1 MPVTVT
7 PVAKPVAGIDF
18 PVNHE
23 TFPNDCESIGCT
35 KIEGRYRPR
44 SWVLITNEYDEYEE
58 ENFVC
63 TECSE
68 KCKRSFN
75 GQRVLNRKEVM
86 PVLKEKVLIKGDIAV
101 SKPLAWVIRPKKEV
115 PKVEQT
121 IPIRIISAPM
131 KKVPVRPMEKKTAKI
146 EAVTQRMIQERK
158 PRINYPPVVQA
169 KNDRNAANP
178 RLGSPQHIKNITAK
192 KDPGVSL
199 DEYKKKL
206 TREREHIQIEYEK
219 TMEQREALQ
228 ELYKQRA
235 EEYETVKRFM
245 EFLADFHNPEMRYFI
260 ISAWILRNRFNTVS
274 AIMALKHNGKT
285 LSNKERNRLMHA
297 LNGNMAM
304 QATCIALAGAAL
316 TYLIRRNRMAVATP
330 IYDHEGRITGHVVHT
345 TAPSA
350 EAIAEENA
358 DAELAANVV
367 GGNIVDLINQVRT
380 QNEEFQAELLAQRN
394 NFQRELQEQRLAI
407 ERADREAER
416 TRAHQPV
423 LKVDPPEYYEGDPEE
438 INTWLRR
445 MNYYFGQV
453 NVTNTFTRMTYAIQ
467 RIRKGKNN
475 RAANWAN
482 GKIGEQALF
491 DEERAVFIATYPG
504 RVYTTEEIFTVI
516 PEVAVTA
523 EHGAWPAYE
532 FVHKPPFRSWDNFAQ
547 QARDYFLTTETR
559 DMAIKKLRGTT
570 QKGDIEEYLTEFKG
584 WANLA
589 GFDDVTLVDQ
599 FKTGLKKGLGRR
611 IMETGNPGDGTTPGQ
626 LQEWYKKAL
635 ELEKAYRE
643 AEQYYGKK
651 EFTFKGKFKP
661 KNATAGPS
669 TSQTVTVKVKDENTM
684 DVDKTTTTRPPP
696 RCYNCQKMGH
706 IAKHCQNP
714 KVERTRAVESYFDT
728 MTDEEKE
735 EMKRKLGFLNNQ

>member
-1 MPVTVT
+1 V
-7 PVAKPVAGIDF
+7 
-18 PVNHE
+18 
-23 TFPNDCESIGCT
+23 
-35 KIEGRYRPR
+35 
-44 SWVLITNEYDEYEE
+44 
-58 ENFVC
+58 
-63 TECSE
+63 
-68 KCKRSFN
+68 
-75 GQRVLNRKEVM
+75 
-86 PVLKEKVLIKGDIAV
+86 
-101 SKPLAWVIRPKKEV
+101 
-115 PKVEQT
+115 
-121 IPIRIISAPM
+121 
-131 KKVPVRPMEKKTAKI
+131 
-146 EAVTQRMIQERK
+146 IQEKK

-178 RLGSPQHIKNITAK
+178 RPGSPQHIKNITAR

-206 TREREHIQIEYEK
+206 AYEREHIQIEYEK

-228 ELYKQRA
+228 ELYKKRE

-260 ISAWILRNRFNTVS
+260 ISAWILRNRFDTIS
-274 AIMALKHNGKT
+274 AITALKHNGKT

-316 TYLIRRNRMAVATP
+316 TYLIRRNRMAVAMP
-330 IYDHEGRITGHVVHT
+330 IYDHEGRITGHAVHT
-345 TAPSA
+345 AAPTA

-358 DAELAANVV
+358 DAALAANAL
-367 GGNIVDLINQVRT
+367 GGNIADLINRVRA
-380 QNEEFQAELLAQRN
+380 QNEDFQVELLEQRN

-407 ERADREAER
+407 ERADRETER
-416 TRAHQPV
+416 TRARQPA
-423 LKVDPPEYYEGDPEE
+423 LKIDPPEYYEGDPEE
-438 INTWLRR
+438 IDTWLRR

-453 NVTNTFTRMTYAIQ
+453 NVTDGFARMTYSIQ

-482 GKIGEQALF
+482 GKIGEQANF
-491 DEERAVFIATYPG
+491 DEERAAFHTTYPG
-504 RVYTTEEIFTVI
+504 RIYTNEEIFMVI
-516 PEVAVTA
+516 PAVAATA
-523 EHGAWPAYE
+523 EHEAWPAYE

-547 QARDYFLTTETR
+547 QARDYFLTTKTR
-559 DMAIKKLRGTT
+559 DMAIKKLRNTT

-589 GFDDVTLVDQ
+589 GFDDVALVDQ
-599 FKTGLKKGLGRR
+599 FKTGLKKGLGRQ

-635 ELEKAYRE
+635 ELERAYRE
-643 AEQYYGKK
+643 AKQYYGKK
-651 EFTFKGKFKP
+651 EFTFKGKFKL

-669 TSQTVTVKVKDENTM
+669 TSQTVTVKVKDENAM

-706 IAKHCQNP
+706 IAKHCRNP

-735 EMKRKLGFLNNQ
+735 EMKRKLGFLNDQ